1 MATKTTNLDL
11 TKPAGTEVPD
21 ISVINGNMDKIDQA
35 VGDMQYNIDN
45 SIELGS
51 DITD

>member
-1 MATKTTNLDL
+1 MASTTTNLGL
-11 TKPAGTEVPD
+11 TKPSGTEVPD
-21 ISVINGNMDKIDQA
+21 ISVINGNMDKIDSA
-35 VGDMQYNIDN
+35 VGNMQDNIDN